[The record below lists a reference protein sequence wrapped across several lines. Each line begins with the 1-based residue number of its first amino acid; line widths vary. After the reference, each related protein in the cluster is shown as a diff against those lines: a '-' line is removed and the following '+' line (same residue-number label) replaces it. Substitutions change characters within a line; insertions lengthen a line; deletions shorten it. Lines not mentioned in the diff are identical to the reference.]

1 MRQRIRHILQDITA
15 APRLPL
21 AYLLPALALCL
32 LLQWQINLFE
42 TETYRGLRFSAAD
55 LILPFIGLLIAA
67 RLLLKRDPW
76 PQWRIPH
83 FYYALAGLA
92 AIMTWALINGYHT
105 TGQWDRW
112 AFLNKYAGFFV
123 LLAYLG
129 IGGWIGS
136 RPVQEW
142 SRAIFPAFVTVWLA
156 LTLISV
162 TVLLWYDIRGD
173 HKNIFQ
179 HYPLAGFTGNRNA
192 FAFLT
197 LCVIAMATAVQM
209 RKITRPS
216 LSFYLLWGMMPLFWA
231 YNASRAG
238 WVIMGFMGVAFFLMM
253 PRLFLRHISV
263 PVMAGT
269 LACCLLFS
277 VVPSEAFRITK
288 WHSDNVGLL
297 VEQGLQT
304 EGASPEESLDNL
316 AYDGDKIRSKTFS
329 DGFALWQQHPL
340 MGGGLGAYKDYQIK
354 TRGEFSDVIDCTPL
368 WLLAEMGI
376 IGLSAFAAI
385 FLLTLWRI
393 FRKIRSGEDPHG
405 IYLGIFMM
413 LVIFGA
419 MSLLH
424 ELLYTRFIW
433 FFMGLA
439 LALPP
444 EERKAA

>member
-21 AYLLPALALCL
+21 VYLFPALVLCL

-42 TETYRGLRFSAAD
+42 TATYRGLRFSAAD

-83 FYYALAGLA
+83 LYYALAGLA
-92 AIMTWALINGYHT
+92 IIMTWALINGYHT

-136 RPVQEW
+136 RPVMEW
-142 SRAIFPAFVTVWLA
+142 SRAIFPAFVMVWLA
-156 LTLISV
+156 LTLISI

-253 PRLFLRHISV
+253 PRFFLRHISV
-263 PVMAGT
+263 PAIAGT
-269 LACCLLFS
+269 LACVLLFS

-297 VEQGLQT
+297 VEQGLQA
-304 EGASPEESLDNL
+304 EGISAEESLDNL

-340 MGGGLGAYKDYQIK
+340 MGGGLGAYKDYQTK

-368 WLLAEMGI
+368 WLLAEMGV
-376 IGLSAFAAI
+376 IGLSAFAAL

-405 IYLGIFMM
+405 VYLGIFMM

-444 EERKAA
+444 EERKSA